1 MYWLK
6 KKKKRGEKKKKKKG
20 KRERNWCVG
29 AAVKRNIVHAPAR
42 RNICLLSV
50 HTHSCRVRFFSGT
63 NISPFPSLSFFS
75 FLSYGSLS
83 LSFSLFFP
91 PSWLCKPTI
100 NPRRQ
105 LGISWRHDFTKPY
118 RSPSTAAIQP
128 TCILRCNF
136 GRSCKRSIYLLCI
149 PFGRWMVSYRLT
161 WIFYRGIRIV
171 RNAFE
176 FFFFFFFFLIYWWD
190 RKSVIRI
197 LEKLQKLF
205 NVMSRFLRLW

>member
-1 MYWLK
+1 M
-6 KKKKRGEKKKKKKG
+6 
-20 KRERNWCVG
+20 G

-42 RNICLLSV
+42 RKICLLSV

-176 FFFFFFFFLIYWWD
+176 FFFFFFWFIDEIENRLFEFWKNCRNCSMWWADFWDYDKHYLIAKW
-190 RKSVIRI
+190 IRYI
-197 LEKLQKLF
+197 YLYICT
-205 NVMSRFLRLW
+205 